1 MNRRDFLSTSS
12 KAACACALGAGS
24 LLITHCSSPSD
35 SYVPADSSGIE
46 LDFDLTRDFSYSNIY
61 GHAMF
66 SVSNLLDT
74 VGRDH
79 LEAKK
84 GQVQL
89 PGRSFNFLLR
99 FYY

>member
-1 MNRRDFLSTSS
+1 MYSGLS
-12 KAACACALGAGS
+12 
-24 LLITHCSSPSD
+24 
-35 SYVPADSSGIE
+35 
-46 LDFDLTRDFSYSNIY
+46 

-66 SVSNLLDT
+66 CVTNLLDT

-89 PGRSFNFLLR
+89 PGRSFNFMLKL
-99 FYY
+99 FY

>member
-1 MNRRDFLSTSS
+1 M
-12 KAACACALGAGS
+12 K
-24 LLITHCSSPSD
+24 LLIISAGP
-35 SYVPADSSGIE
+35 G
-46 LDFDLTRDFSYSNIY
+46 LDEIRNIY